1 MLRVYDNKKFTRD
14 DTNVIK
20 GVAILSIILHN
31 LLHWI
36 SPSPG
41 ENEFDFYRDRVNN
54 FIDGIIN
61 CPLESINLIISYFGH
76 YGVQLFVFVSGM
88 GLAYSMCKK
97 PRTWGNFMI
106 DRIKNYI
113 LCC

>member
-1 MLRVYDNKKFTRD
+1 MVKGEYTANENNSKEMLRVYDNKKFTRD

-54 FIDGIIN
+54 
-61 CPLESINLIISYFGH
+61 LLME
-76 YGVQLFVFVSGM
+76 
-88 GLAYSMCKK
+88 
-97 PRTWGNFMI
+97 
-106 DRIKNYI
+106 
-113 LCC
+113 